1 MNLNASNFIA
11 VNVQMTNARNTFI
24 IDCGTDISIFKISKL
39 NPNYLINLTERIRL
53 TGITDDTIETIASAE
68 TDLYFEGG
76 LYIKHKFHLVNDE
89 FPIMT
94 DGILGRDFLSSH
106 RCIIHYESWL
116 LKFNVNNEEITIP
129 IYDNLNNGFI
139 LPKRSEVV
147 RRIINIPCTY
157 DMVVHSQEILPGVFC
172 GNTIISPNN
181 PYVKFINTTENPVH
195 ILYSQFHPTITSLN
209 DYHIMKCNVS
219 NKKNRRQIILNQ
231 INFDGI
237 PLEA

>member
-24 IDCGTDISIFKISKL
+24 IDCGADISIFKISKL

-76 LYIKHKFHLVNDE
+76 LCIKHKFHLVNDE

-106 RCIIHYESWL
+106 RCIIDYESWL